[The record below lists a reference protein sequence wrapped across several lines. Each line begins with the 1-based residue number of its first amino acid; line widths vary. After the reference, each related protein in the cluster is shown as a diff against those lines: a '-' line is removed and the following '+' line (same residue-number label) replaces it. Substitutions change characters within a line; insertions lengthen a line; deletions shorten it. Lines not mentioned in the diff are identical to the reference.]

1 MTQFAYAY
9 VFMLAMILLEVGIVK
24 YAQRKTIPWVEMIAN
39 LNSGHLVMLLF
50 RSLEIAG
57 FAFLLAH
64 ANLHLVDQL
73 PVIWQWI
80 FGFIA
85 WDFCFY
91 WMHRLHHKIPLLWAV
106 HHVHHQGEEFN
117 LTLAV
122 RNSWYSS
129 LTNFPFI
136 APLAILGLP
145 LEIFVVASSIH
156 YTVQFYNHNGLIK
169 KSGFLDK
176 IMVTPANHKVH
187 HGLHPLYIDKNFGGT
202 FLLWDKLFG
211 SFQELRDDIDDR
223 IGLKGDISS
232 HNPVWFNHRPLIKWI
247 KKRFPETDNPLQ
259 LSQAYIGFSGISLF
273 ILSIFY
279 VYIHGKIPA
288 YKEWSLFTGLFIGMF
303 LIGGMSDKKSWGLK
317 GWIIF
322 CFAFPIYQI
331 IWLQHHDPILLAC
344 VPLLI
349 LSAIWGV
356 KFLSLTKR
364 EVRRG
369 KAKGLHI
376 RKK

>member
-9 VFMLAMILLEVGIVK
+9 VFMLAMILLEVAVAK
-24 YAQRKTIPWVEMIAN
+24 YALRKTIPWVEMIAN

-57 FAFLLAH
+57 FAFLLAQ

-73 PVIWQWI
+73 PIVWQWI
-80 FGFIA
+80 LGFIA

-91 WMHRLHHKIPLLWAV
+91 WMHRLHHKIPILWAV

-169 KSGFLDK
+169 KSGILDK
-176 IMVTPANHKVH
+176 LFITPANHKVH

-202 FLLWDKLFG
+202 FLWDKLFG
-211 SFQELRDDIDDR
+211 SYQELRDDIDDR
-223 IGLKGDISS
+223 IGLKGGIPS
-232 HNPVWFNHRPLIKWI
+232 HNPVWFNHRPLIRWI
-247 KKRFPETDNPLQ
+247 KKHFPETDNPLQ
-259 LSQAYIGFSGISLF
+259 LSQAYIGFAGTSLF

-279 VYIHGKIPA
+279 VYIQTRVPA
-288 YKEWSLFTGLFIGMF
+288 YWEWNLFAGLFIGMF
-303 LIGGMSDKKSWGLK
+303 LIGGMSDKKHWGLI

-322 CFAFPIYQI
+322 CITFPLYQI
-331 IWLQHHDPILLAC
+331 LWLQHQDPILLAC
-344 VPLLI
+344 VPLLV
-349 LSAIWGV
+349 LSAIWGIKSYYQQKLTGV
-356 KFLSLTKR
+356 KL
-364 EVRRG
+364 
-369 KAKGLHI
+369 
-376 RKK
+376 

>member
-9 VFMLAMILLEVGIVK
+9 IFMLAMILLEVVITQIK
-24 YAQRKTIPWVEMIAN
+24 DSRSNKKITTPWIEMIAN

-50 RSLEIAG
+50 RNLEIAG
-57 FAFLLAH
+57 FAFLLSH
-64 ANLHLVDQL
+64 ANLHWVDQW
-73 PVIWQWI
+73 PVAWQWI

-91 WMHRLHHKIPLLWAV
+91 WMHRLHHKIPILWAV
-106 HHVHHQGEEFN
+106 HHVHHQGEVFN

-136 APLAILGLP
+136 APLAIMGLP
-145 LEIFVVASSIH
+145 LEIFIVASSIH

-202 FLLWDKLFG
+202 FLWDKLFG
-211 SFQELRDDIDDR
+211 SYQELRDDIDDR
-223 IGLKGDISS
+223 IGLKSGIPS
-232 HNPVWFNHRPLIKWI
+232 HNPVWFNHAPLVKWI
-247 KKRFPETDNPLQ
+247 KRKFPDKNSID
-259 LSQAYIGFSGISLF
+259 LSQAYIGFAGVSLF

-279 VYIHGKIPA
+279 VYIQGQISGVF
-288 YKEWSLFTGLFIGMF
+288 EWNLFAGLFVGMF
-303 LIGGMSDKKSWGLK
+303 LIGGMSDKQQWGLI
-317 GWIIF
+317 GWIVF
-322 CFAFPIYQI
+322 CLLFPVYQI
-331 IWLQHHDPILLAC
+331 IWLQHQDPILLAC
-344 VPLLI
+344 VPLLV
-349 LSAIWGV
+349 LSAIWGM
-356 KFLSLTKR
+356 KSLYQQKLS
-364 EVRRG
+364 G
-369 KAKGLHI
+369 AKL
-376 RKK
+376 

>member
-1 MTQFAYAY
+1 
-9 VFMLAMILLEVGIVK
+9 
-24 YAQRKTIPWVEMIAN
+24 
-39 LNSGHLVMLLF
+39 
-50 RSLEIAG
+50 
-57 FAFLLAH
+57 
-64 ANLHLVDQL
+64 
-73 PVIWQWI
+73 
-80 FGFIA
+80 
-85 WDFCFY
+85 
-91 WMHRLHHKIPLLWAV
+91 LHHKIPILWAV

-169 KSGFLDK
+169 KSGILDK
-176 IMVTPANHKVH
+176 LFITPANHKVH
-187 HGLHPLYIDKNFGGT
+187 HGVHHLYIDKNFGGT

-223 IGLKGDISS
+223 IGLKGGIPS

-247 KKRFPETDNPLQ
+247 KKHFPETDNPLQ
-259 LSQAYIGFSGISLF
+259 LSQAYIGFAGISLF

-279 VYIHGKIPA
+279 VYIQTRVPA
-288 YKEWSLFTGLFIGMF
+288 YWEWNLFVGLFIGMF
-303 LIGGMSDKKSWGLK
+303 LIGGMSDKKHWGLN

-322 CFAFPIYQI
+322 CFVFPVYQI
-331 IWLQHHDPILLAC
+331 VWLQHYDQILLAC

-349 LSAIWGV
+349 LSGIWGV
-356 KFLSLTKR
+356 KSLPLMKG
-364 EVRRG
+364 EARRG
-369 KAKGLHI
+369 
-376 RKK
+376 

>member
-1 MTQFAYAY
+1 MQFAYAY
-9 VFMLAMILLEVGIVK
+9 IFMLAMILLEVVISR
-24 YAQRKTIPWVEMIAN
+24 YAQKKATPWVEMISN

-50 RSLEIAG
+50 RNLEIAG
-57 FAFLLAH
+57 FAFLLAYC
-64 ANLHLVDQL
+64 NLHLVDKL
-73 PVIWQWI
+73 PIIWQWI

-91 WMHRLHHKIPLLWAV
+91 WMHRLHHKIPILWAV

-145 LEIFVVASSIH
+145 LEIFIVASSIH

-169 KSGFLDK
+169 KSGILDK

-187 HGLHPLYIDKNFGGT
+187 HGLHPLYIDKNFSGT
-202 FLLWDKLFG
+202 FLWDKIFG
-211 SFQELRDDIDDR
+211 SYQELRDDIDDR
-223 IGLKGDISS
+223 IGLKSGIPS
-232 HNPVWFNHRPLIKWI
+232 HNPVWFNHAPLVKWI
-247 KKRFPETDNPLQ
+247 KRKFPEKNAIN
-259 LSQAYIGFSGISLF
+259 LSQAYIGFAGISLF

-279 VYIHGKIPA
+279 VYIQGQAPVF
-288 YKEWSLFTGLFIGMF
+288 EWNLFAGLFIGMF
-303 LIGGMSDKKSWGLK
+303 LIGGMSDKQQWGLV

-322 CFAFPIYQI
+322 CIAFPLYQI
-331 IWLQHHDPILLAC
+331 LWLQHQDPILLAC
-344 VPLLI
+344 VPLLF
-349 LSAIWGV
+349 LSAIWGIKSFYQQKLSGV
-356 KFLSLTKR
+356 KQ
-364 EVRRG
+364 
-369 KAKGLHI
+369 
-376 RKK
+376 